1 MSGIIKAMDPTGH
14 AAVRPL
20 TKVMPPPIV
29 SPQDEER
36 ERLRGRVAQLEAELR
51 QRDVV
56 IAGLRSEVDLALER
70 GKTEGRAAGLQAA
83 DDRQAERLAILETG
97 VRHARVHLD
106 ESLASLERLAAALAG
121 ECLETVLGD
130 RKYRSQTVRKILAA
144 QCAKIE
150 KSALLAVE
158 LSSADFSD
166 TEALADIERDIA
178 PSQAA
183 LSARAEIP
191 SGGCRMVLRLG
202 QMDVGLDQQ
211 WGTLRDL
218 LAEIASPKGAA

>member
-1 MSGIIKAMDPTGH
+1 MSGLIKVTDTMGH

-20 TKVMPPPIV
+20 TKLAPPPIV

-36 ERLRGRVAQLEAELR
+36 ERLRVRTAQLESELR

-56 IAGLRSEVDLALER
+56 IAGLRSDVDLALER
-70 GKTEGRAAGLQAA
+70 GKTEGHAAGLKAA
-83 DDRQAERLAILETG
+83 EDRQAERLAILESG
-97 VRHARVHLD
+97 VRQARARLD
-106 ESLASLERLAAALAG
+106 ENLASLERLAAALAG
-121 ECLETVLGD
+121 ECLDTVLGD
-130 RKYRSQTVRKILAA
+130 RKYRAQTVRKILAA
-144 QCAKIE
+144 QSAKIE

-158 LSSADFSD
+158 LSSSDFPD
-166 TEALADIERDIA
+166 AEALAVIERDIA

-211 WGTLRDL
+211 WGSLRDL